1 MRYSEFKIIIKIL
14 AAALIIVFI
23 YIVFPF
29 IDVFAYS
36 VAFSYMAL
44 PIYNFLRRFF
54 NPSVSSFLSISL
66 FIVPIVLV
74 TLYSLFIMFKLLAS
88 INFDSIINFIQQ
100 YNYIDINYLST
111 YSKYFEGFITSL
123 ISTIPQKILDL
134 SYLALKLIMIIF
146 ITYYF
151 LKDRGKVKRA
161 ILKITPT
168 EYEREIEIF
177 MYYLDEIYKNLF
189 ISCVTLSIIVGI
201 LAYVLYFIFSLPYP
215 ELLALLT
222 ALFALLPIIGAWMVY
237 IPAALYLSIYNPIKG
252 LILALLSFI
261 FLNIVPDYILRPY
274 IVSKDTDIH
283 PVFIVI
289 AFLISPLTLGLAGF
303 ALGPIIVGLIYAF
316 YLAKYRDKKI

>member
-14 AAALIIVFI
+14 AAALIMVFI

-100 YNYIDINYLST
+100 YNYIDIKYLST

>member
-14 AAALIIVFI
+14 AAALIMVFI

-151 LKDRGKVKRA
+151 LKDRDKVKRA